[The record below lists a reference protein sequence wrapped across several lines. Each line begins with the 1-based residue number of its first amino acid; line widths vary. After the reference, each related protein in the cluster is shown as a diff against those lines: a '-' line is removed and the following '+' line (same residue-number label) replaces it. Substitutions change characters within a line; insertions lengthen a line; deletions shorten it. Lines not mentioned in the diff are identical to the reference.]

1 MSKVCKYQRDAASP
15 DWETVSLEP
24 EEAIPGVSAESRF
37 RTLGPTRT
45 STFVN
50 LRLGKFCSL
59 SHFRCLGLWHSL
71 RKERSKQRASRLSSW
86 LSRPG
91 LEK

>member
-24 EEAIPGVSAESRF
+24 EEAIPGISAESRF

-50 LRLGKFCSL
+50 LHLGKFCSL
-59 SHFRCLGLWHSL
+59 SHFRCL